1 MSLLGDWTTG
11 TVPVCAR
18 FYYKDCKG
26 LFFKTKMTGE
36 GTQRRLIKI
45 TAVFFAVAVASVNSS
60 WKTQQKPTQS
70 KEPECCPAV
79 TNCFLSQ
86 GKDVVSSLLFGTLHI
101 LILTGFCF
109 FLAIVV
115 PLVALGILLSRYAC
129 GLCGG
134 GEPSGEPE
142 NADDTNTRQKWSAV
156 FYIIT
161 TLMTFMLICA
171 FYTKDHLP
179 VAAQGAKDQ
188 AYFLVNTI
196 PLIFDKLREDFDVLV
211 GENLDKF
218 QNTAARRSVDCRKE
232 TATAVDSM
240 FQPGTVPEFF
250 SSTAERTKIL
260 S

>member
-1 MSLLGDWTTG
+1 MAAGQDQTCAGDSVAEFSEFADTKEFSTAHVPKNVGFRGLVVWMHKMFGEFLLPSGESEH
-11 TVPVCAR
+11 VIL
-18 FYYKDCKG
+18 G
-26 LFFKTKMTGE
+26 L
-36 GTQRRLIKI
+36 R
-45 TAVFFAVAVASVNSS
+45 AADS
-60 WKTQQKPTQS
+60 
-70 KEPECCPAV
+70 
-79 TNCFLSQ
+79 

-161 TLMTFMLICA
+161 TLMTFMLVCA

-196 PLIFDKLREDFDVLV
+196 PLIFDKLRE
-211 GENLDKF
+211 
-218 QNTAARRSVDCRKE
+218 
-232 TATAVDSM
+232 ATR
-240 FQPGTVPEFF
+240 G
-250 SSTAERTKIL
+250 
-260 S
+260 